1 MVRINPKLIHVSK
14 HTRHS
19 SVAAHLND
27 SLHQQYHIN
36 SLRVIKGDT
45 VRVMR
50 GEYGGIEGKV
60 DSVNTMTGTLA
71 IEGIQREKVRGGN
84 VKVRIH
90 SSNVLITNLNLDDK
104 RRQENL
110 RTRLAKE
117 RTKTQRK
124 AKSRKGGKQ
133 SIKGRTK

>member
-1 MVRINPKLIHVSK
+1 MARINPKLIHVSK
-14 HTRHS
+14 HIRDS

-27 SLHQQYHIN
+27 SLHQQYQIR

-110 RTRLAKE
+110 RTWSAKE
-117 RTKTQRK
+117 KTKTRRK
-124 AKSRKGGKQ
+124 AKIRKGEKQ
-133 SIKGRTK
+133 LIKGRTK

>member
-1 MVRINPKLIHVSK
+1 MARMNPKLLHVSK
-14 HTRHS
+14 HVRDS
-19 SVAAHLND
+19 SVSAHLND
-27 SLHQQYHIN
+27 NLHQQYHTRSI
-36 SLRVIKGDT
+36 RVIKGDT

-60 DSVNTMTGTLA
+60 DSVYTMNGTLA

-104 RRQENL
+104 YRQENL
-110 RTRLAKE
+110 RAQFAKE
-117 RTKTQRK
+117 KTKIRK
-124 AKSRKGGKQ
+124 AKIRKRKKQ
-133 SIKGRTK
+133 LIEGRTK

>member
-1 MVRINPKLIHVSK
+1 
-14 HTRHS
+14 
-19 SVAAHLND
+19 
-27 SLHQQYHIN
+27 
-36 SLRVIKGDT
+36 VIKGDT

-110 RTRLAKE
+110 RARLVKE
-117 RTKTQRK
+117 KTKTHRK
-124 AKSRKGGKQ
+124 AKIRKGKKQ
-133 SIKGRTK
+133 LIKGRTK

>member
-1 MVRINPKLIHVSK
+1 MARINPKLIHVSK
-14 HTRHS
+14 HIRDF
-19 SVAAHLND
+19 SVAAHLNE
-27 SLHQQYHIN
+27 SLRQQYHTR

-104 RRQENL
+104 HRQENL
-110 RTRLAKE
+110 RARLAKE
-117 RTKTQRK
+117 KAKTHRK
-124 AKSRKGGKQ
+124 AKIRKGRKQ
-133 SIKGRTK
+133 LIKGRTK

>member
-1 MVRINPKLIHVSK
+1 MARMNPKLIHISK
-14 HTRHS
+14 HVRDS

-27 SLHQQYHIN
+27 ILRQQYHTR

-50 GEYGGIEGKV
+50 GEYGGIEGKI

-90 SSNVLITNLNLDDK
+90 SSNVLITNLNLNDK
-104 RRQENL
+104 YRHENL
-110 RTRLAKE
+110 QARLAKE
-117 RTKTQRK
+117 KPRTHRK
-124 AKSRKGGKQ
+124 AKIRKGTKQ
-133 SIKGRTK
+133 LNKGNTK

>member
-1 MVRINPKLIHVSK
+1 MARMNPKLLHVSK
-14 HTRHS
+14 HVRES
-19 SVAAHLND
+19 SVSAHLND
-27 SLHQQYHIN
+27 NLHQQYRTRSI
-36 SLRVIKGDT
+36 RVIKGDT

-60 DSVNTMTGTLA
+60 DSINTMTGTLA

-104 RRQENL
+104 HRQENL
-110 RTRLAKE
+110 RARLAKE
-117 RTKTQRK
+117 KTKTHRK
-124 AKSRKGGKQ
+124 AKIRKGRKQ
-133 SIKGRTK
+133 LIKGRTK